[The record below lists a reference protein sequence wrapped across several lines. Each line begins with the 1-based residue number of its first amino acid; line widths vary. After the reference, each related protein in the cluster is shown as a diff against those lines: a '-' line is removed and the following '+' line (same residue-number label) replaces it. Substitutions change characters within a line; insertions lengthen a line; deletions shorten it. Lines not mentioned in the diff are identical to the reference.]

1 MHSRRAP
8 KEARE
13 GHGLFLAVVVLLTVV
28 TWRYLPQIRSAVIEG
43 ERYRL
48 RSGPVEVVRRPS
60 WMPPPLAAE
69 IGTSLEGLEGR
80 ELLSPRFHEEFR
92 QRLLRHPWVREVRS
106 LQLIYPDRLAFTV
119 EVRRPVAR
127 VRTRGGSI
135 PVAGDGVRVPLAA
148 GESPRRPYPELLVD
162 EVRTLPAP
170 GRPFREPAVAAG
182 AQVAEVWSR
191 SSSPWLRERL
201 PISALDLSNHGGRR
215 DRRRSEV
222 DLLHRHGQGELRIEW
237 GRPPGRD
244 HREPDPQTKLR
255 NLERAVRVL
264 PSLAAVDVIS
274 VRFDE
279 PFLRLK
285 DPSRSRRG
293 SPDRVGVP

>member
-1 MHSRRAP
+1 V
-8 KEARE
+8 
-13 GHGLFLAVVVLLTVV
+13 LFLAVVVLLSVV
-28 TWRYLPQIRSAVIEG
+28 TWRYLPEIRSAVIEG

-48 RSGPVEVVRRPS
+48 RSGPVAVVRRPDWLPS
-60 WMPPPLAAE
+60 PLAAE
-69 IGTSLEGLEGR
+69 ISSSLDGLEGR
-80 ELLSPRFHEEFR
+80 ELLSPRFHEELR

-135 PVAGDGVRVPLAA
+135 PVSGDGVRVPLAA
-148 GESPRRPYPELLVD
+148 GENPRRPFPELLVG
-162 EVRTLPAP
+162 EVRTVPAP

-191 SSSPWLRERL
+191 GSSPWLRERL
-201 PISALDLSNHGGRR
+201 PIAALDLSNHGGRR

-222 DLLHRHGQGELRIEW
+222 DLLHRHAQGEVRIEW
-237 GRPPGRD
+237 GRAPGRD
-244 HREPDPQTKLR
+244 RWEPHPETKLR
-255 NLERAVRVL
+255 NLERAVRRL
-264 PSLAAVDVIS
+264 PALATVDVIS

-279 PFLRLK
+279 PYVRLK
-285 DPSRSRRG
+285 DPGRSRRG
-293 SPDRVGVP
+293 STDRVGVP